1 VTTTDGFDFQ
11 KGFCLLALRELG
23 IKTFHAKISM
33 KNEPSIRLFETKL
46 AYYPVSCS
54 EIFQETTLEWSVQQ
68 PGNDEEG
75 YGAKA
80 TALQKQAC
88 QALHDSLMDLW
99 TTGIDTLEWE

>member
-1 VTTTDGFDFQ
+1 
-11 KGFCLLALRELG
+11 
-23 IKTFHAKISM
+23 M

-54 EIFQETTLEWSVQQ
+54 EIFQETTLEWSLQQ
-68 PGNDEEG
+68 QGNDDEG

-80 TALQKQAC
+80 TPLQKQAC
-88 QALHDSLMDLW
+88 QALHDSLADLW